1 MELAKRLVVAIIAI
15 PLIVGLVLWASPLHF
30 FLVLGVLVL
39 LAQYEF
45 YRLFPSIP
53 FDSGI
58 WMGLSS
64 GIGFFYV
71 IYLKSVGSVPPETLD
86 SVLLLLFLTALGGTL
101 FSGGIERM
109 GHLPVVW
116 LGIMYVPF
124 LMGTLLLIR
133 GIPGGAGWIIYLL
146 ALTWIVD
153 AGGYFVG
160 KGLGRNKMAPTISPG
175 KTWEGAVGGAV
186 LGIIFSVA
194 VTRYLPGHTS
204 RVAMLCIGGLL
215 SVTGQIGDLV
225 ESAFKR
231 QAGVKDS
238 GLLFPGHGGILDK
251 VDSLLFNAP
260 VLYGILIFYE
270 GLSSP
275 VIV

>member
-1 MELAKRLVVAIIAI
+1 MELIRRLLVASIAI
-15 PLIVGLVLWASPLHF
+15 PLIVGLVLWASPFHF
-30 FLVLGVLVL
+30 FLVLGILVI

-45 YRLFPSIP
+45 YRLFPAIP
-53 FDSGI
+53 VDSGL
-58 WMGLSS
+58 WMGLSA
-64 GIGFFYV
+64 GAGFLYV
-71 IYLKSVGSVPPETLD
+71 IYLKSTGSVPPETLD
-86 SVLLLLFLTALGGTL
+86 AVIALLLLTALGGTL
-101 FSGGIERM
+101 LSGGVDRM
-109 GHLPVVW
+109 AHLPVVW

-133 GIPGGAGWIIYLL
+133 GIPGGAHWIVYLL

-160 KGLGRNKMAPTISPG
+160 KALGRHKMAPRISPG
-175 KTWEGAVGGAV
+175 KTWEGAAGGAIV
-186 LGIIFSVA
+186 GILFSVA
-194 VTRYLPGHTS
+194 VARYLPGHTS
-204 RVAMLCIGGLL
+204 RVAMLSIGVLL

-238 GLLFPGHGGILDK
+238 GHFLPGHGGMLDK